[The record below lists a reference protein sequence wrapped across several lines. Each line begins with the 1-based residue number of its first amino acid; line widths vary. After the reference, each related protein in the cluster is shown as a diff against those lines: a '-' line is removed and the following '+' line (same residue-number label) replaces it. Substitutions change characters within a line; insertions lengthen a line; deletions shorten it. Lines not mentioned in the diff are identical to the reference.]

1 MRSLADAAFD
11 KLVRDFPALQS
22 RRGEGIDFVNFD
34 CELVESCCG
43 SSYVIPFV
51 SETEC
56 LVTMR
61 ENGRWVLPGG
71 TLEPGEGWL
80 QAAHREVMEETG
92 AVLSNIKPI
101 GMYHWVSQEAQPRL
115 PHFPTP
121 FMYGLFRAQMLTRSA
136 HRRIPTVEVRS
147 LKCRPSST
155 ARQQINFPLTIRIL
169 RHSTNWRSFAE
180 DIGHRSKHDMC
191 RGCFPSSHLAHP
203 ITRPCPA
210 SALKRLRA
218 TASRFGHGENVT

>member
-115 PHFPTP
+115 PHFPHP
-121 FMYGLFRAQMLTRSA
+121 IHVRVVSCADADEVGSPSDSYGRGSITEVQTIEYSEAADQFSA
-136 HRRIPTVEVRS
+136 DDQDFAALYELAFICRRYWTS
-147 LKCRPSST
+147 LK
-155 ARQQINFPLTIRIL
+155 A
-169 RHSTNWRSFAE
+169 
-180 DIGHRSKHDMC
+180 
-191 RGCFPSSHLAHP
+191 
-203 ITRPCPA
+203 
-210 SALKRLRA
+210 
-218 TASRFGHGENVT
+218 